1 MLIQQCD
8 RSSDPNAAVADLPN
22 GIRTVGFRKMVS
34 RLVDAQYRIW
44 QNPGKFPN
52 PGRLP
57 LIGNFGLTHDTEHDP
72 WLNRLNGP
80 PDQRDPAIAELRDLL
95 VRGLS
100 RALAHRYGGISVI
113 EDVAQQAIMKILESL
128 DKFEGRS
135 KFTTWAMSIAIR
147 IGISELRRKRYK
159 DVSLDAI
166 TERESGKIDIAIDPQ
181 ISPVV
186 GMQQESVLQTLQAL
200 IDTDLTEKQKL
211 AIRALLEGLPVEEI
225 AARTHSNRNAIYQ
238 LVHDARM
245 RLREGLERAGI
256 TAEDINAIFA

>member
-1 MLIQQCD
+1 MEEANTAPGKRDKIH
-8 RSSDPNAAVADLPN
+8 AVLN
-22 GIRTVGFRKMVS
+22 GFGKIAG
-34 RLVDAQYRIW
+34 RLVDVPIRIW
-44 QNPGKFPN
+44 QNPGKF
-52 PGRLP
+52 RLADHLP
-57 LIGNFGLTHDTEHDP
+57 LLGNFGLTLDTEHDP
-72 WLNRLNGP
+72 WLIRLNGP
-80 PDQRDPAIAELRDLL
+80 HDQRELAIAELRDLL

-100 RALAHRYGGISVI
+100 KALAHRYGGLSVT
-113 EDVAQQAIMKILESL
+113 EDVAQQATMKILESL

-166 TERESGKIDIAIDPQ
+166 TETESGKIEIAIDPQ

-186 GMQQESVLQTLQAL
+186 GMQQKSILHMLQDL

-225 AARTHSNRNAIYQ
+225 ATRTHSNRNAIYK